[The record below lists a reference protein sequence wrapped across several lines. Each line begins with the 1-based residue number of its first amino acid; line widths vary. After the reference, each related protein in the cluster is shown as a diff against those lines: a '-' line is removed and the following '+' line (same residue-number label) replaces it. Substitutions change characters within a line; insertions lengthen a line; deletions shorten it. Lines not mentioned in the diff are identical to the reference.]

1 MISTEEL
8 QWKYA
13 NVRMIIDRS
22 KYPEEE
28 VPTAN
33 HVYVHSNLKKVLD
46 KLVKKHP
53 TMDFKIDVIG
63 KSPQASASRI
73 TIFFQGEEL
82 AHFAWRIY
90 DEVFRIEGFRVAEVR
105 TRKEHIETK
114 DVGRAVTQLNKILRA
129 TSTVETVSQTVSNLL
144 RGINNIQ
151 WAEKNKADNVFKY
164 LFNVDAHRR
173 DLMVQHRH
181 AIAEILGTVESDA
194 EHLLGADEIIEA
206 AAAAQGIYNSFY
218 GVGLGYSVTFKGGYY
233 IVGVI
238 NSGMVD
244 GEEVAQYKEGYQP
257 AFVKRAVGMLKLTED
272 NTLIGNIGYKYK
284 RDSYFIV
291 KPLVEV
297 QDE

>member
-63 KSPQASASRI
+63 ESPQASASRI

-90 DEVFRIEGFRVAEVR
+90 EEVFRIEGFRVAEVR

-129 TSTVETVSQTVSNLL
+129 TSTVETVRQTVSNLL

-173 DLMVQHRH
+173 D
-181 AIAEILGTVESDA
+181 
-194 EHLLGADEIIEA
+194 
-206 AAAAQGIYNSFY
+206 
-218 GVGLGYSVTFKGGYY
+218 
-233 IVGVI
+233 
-238 NSGMVD
+238 
-244 GEEVAQYKEGYQP
+244 
-257 AFVKRAVGMLKLTED
+257 
-272 NTLIGNIGYKYK
+272 
-284 RDSYFIV
+284 
-291 KPLVEV
+291 
-297 QDE
+297 